1 MIGRDRAGL
10 VYGVGGDQDVVGG
23 LHLLHDQRDQTTG
36 IESAIFGQSE
46 PDWRAQDPSGREG
59 IPFSKHS
66 SGQGSIDAN
75 PLLTTESISAGSN
88 VQSHYA
94 KRGGNNGQPQ
104 PAGCALPPSLANG
117 SPGWLHARSKC
128 SSSPA
133 TRIRGQRELIERRP
147 SKGDVAA
154 RLSVVL
160 GVPAM
165 LSGA

>member
-10 VYGVGGDQDVVGG
+10 VYGVGGDQSVVCG
-23 LHLLHDQRDQTTG
+23 LHLLHNQRDQTTA
-36 IESAIFGQSE
+36 IESAILYVSE
-46 PDWRAQDPSGREG
+46 PDWRARDPSGREG
-59 IPFSKHS
+59 IPLLTYS
-66 SGQGSIDAN
+66 SAHLTFDAN
-75 PLLTTESISAGSN
+75 PLLATESISAGSN